1 MEIKD
6 IVEYA
11 GWTGG
16 FIVFVKSL
24 IEYQNAQKWKKAEFL
39 SKEAK
44 EFFADKNVSRALLFL
59 DYRENDIPIYE
70 NEIEGKKVLHYG
82 TELLMNSFDSQKE
95 ISSLTTEEKLIRRVF
110 DDFLTKLGFFNHYID
125 TKLINEENLKPY
137 LGYWLMVLGSSEKSF
152 RNPVLMSRI
161 WEYIDELNQNEV
173 RILVNRFG
181 YEPDFKSKIKT
192 RE

>member
-1 MEIKD
+1 MDIKD

-16 FIVFVKSL
+16 FVVFVKSL

-59 DYRENDIPIYE
+59 DYRENDIPVYE

-82 TELLMNSFDSQKE
+82 TELLMNSFDSKKE
-95 ISSLTTEEKLIRRVF
+95 ISSLTTEEKLIRRIF

-152 RNPVLMSRI
+152 RNSVLMSRI

-173 RILVNRFG
+173 RTLVKRFG

-192 RE
+192 KG